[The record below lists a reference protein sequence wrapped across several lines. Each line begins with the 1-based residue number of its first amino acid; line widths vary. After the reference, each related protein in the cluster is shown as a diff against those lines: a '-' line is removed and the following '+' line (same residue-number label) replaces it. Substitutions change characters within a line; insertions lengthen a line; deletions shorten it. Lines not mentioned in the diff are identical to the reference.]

1 MKKITVTSIIAM
13 VLLGGLFGG
22 WAWYTYNTFLG
33 PDSAL
38 MGNSTYVAVFLTTNQ
53 VFFGKIESMNYRDV
67 VLTDTFYLQQGG
79 TTANPEFILQKSG
92 SELHAPEDTMF
103 INRDHILIIQPLK
116 PSSQVITSIKQYK
129 ESLTKSATQETA
141 GKKAA
146 APEPAVP
153 ASQDDTTAEPQVL
166 E

>member
-1 MKKITVTSIIAM
+1 MKKLTVSSIIVM
-13 VLLGGLFGG
+13 VLLGGLVGG
-22 WAWYTYNTFLG
+22 GVWYSYNTFLG
-33 PDSAL
+33 SDSAL

-79 TTANPEFILQKSG
+79 SVENPEFILQKSG
-92 SELHAPEDTMF
+92 SELHAPEDMMF

-116 PSSQVITSIKQYK
+116 ASSQVLTSIAQYK
-129 ESLTKSATQETA
+129 ESLKKSVENKDVAQPAPTKPVVE
-141 GKKAA
+141 
-146 APEPAVP
+146 EEVV
-153 ASQDDTTAEPQVL
+153 AEPQVL